1 MSEFLKKINVSSKV
15 AYILCIIF
23 GAVICIWPGTVLT
36 IACRVAGAVVLA
48 FGIYNIVEGARGQKQ
63 LTEVFRLTVGIIL
76 CVLGVWILIAPLM
89 FLRLIPIV
97 IGVVLLYHGI
107 KNLWICSQMSQVSSQ
122 KWVPGMILA
131 VIAIVFGA
139 VMIFGAG
146 FFLRLGMIFVG
157 IALMYDGI
165 YGLLTMHKA
174 GGNFKG
180 SARSEDPVDVD
191 YKEL

>member
-15 AYILCIIF
+15 AYILCIVF

-36 IACRVAGAVVLA
+36 IACRVAGAIVLA
-48 FGIYNIVEGARGQKQ
+48 FGIYSIVESTKGQKQ
-63 LTEVFRLTVGIIL
+63 LMEAFRLTVGIIL

-107 KNLWICSQMSQVSSQ
+107 KNLWICSQIPQAGDR

-131 VIAIVFGA
+131 VIAIVFGV

-174 GGNFKG
+174 KDSFQG
-180 SARSEDPVDVD
+180 SGRSEDPVDVD
-191 YKEL
+191 YKEM